1 MPKLEEATINIYEY
15 PYPLTSEVHI
25 PEGMFQNCKSLK
37 KFTSNGT
44 SKVYQYAFMA
54 CTALETLSTPDID
67 EIEQYAFAYCTNL
80 KFTIYGTLLKVG
92 DYAFAYCQNIKINT
106 YNFTDAG
113 KYIFIGSQAISTL
126 DINRSLGEY
135 EFYSCQQ
142 LTSIKLHEN
151 INTIPRY
158 CFANCTKLTSVQFPK
173 VSRLQI
179 GLSCFESC
187 TSLSSIGFDNIMM
200 VQLGGYCFADTKIES
215 LKLINTSTDIKDFYR
230 CPIKSLTIGGAT
242 TAIADGSFEECTK
255 LEKVVIQKDAFG
267 FNALAFMNCDKV
279 KFEFESGN
287 EIINESNGIV
297 TCHVEGV
304 SKNMTILVVVLPSYN
319 EKTFSLSDSYDSILP
334 GAFYFAEKVEKI
346 EITKPILGN
355 LQNSRYLKELTI
367 SISNYSDPF
376 IIDQNFCDSNAKLKK
391 LTIEKA
397 VPFIDDQAFN
407 NCTKLKEVTLPE
419 SISFGQNVFALC
431 TDLEEIKIPLFTDKL
446 ITVYTPTVDIQK
458 RPSGE

>member
-158 CFANCTKLTSVQFPK
+158 CFANCTKLTSTNHPNTYSNEIVVPQPGSENENLYQVASYAINITFYIPGGLRLDDFSWIKYFGNIDVKIDETNPYYYTKDHAIINKQTNTLLATFGNIGKKYSIPKEVEYMDANSIFTSQFTHYIDADSTLFENDKYQGTILKIPDTVK
-173 VSRLQI
+173 VVNSQK
-179 GLSCFESC
+179 
-187 TSLSSIGFDNIMM
+187 TNPYYDT
-200 VQLGGYCFADTKIES
+200 VYCYKGRYYQNSFI
-215 LKLINTSTDIKDFYR
+215 LKLDR
-230 CPIKSLTIGGAT
+230 LIG
-242 TAIADGSFEECTK
+242 
-255 LEKVVIQKDAFG
+255 
-267 FNALAFMNCDKV
+267 
-279 KFEFESGN
+279 
-287 EIINESNGIV
+287 
-297 TCHVEGV
+297 
-304 SKNMTILVVVLPSYN
+304 
-319 EKTFSLSDSYDSILP
+319 
-334 GAFYFAEKVEKI
+334 
-346 EITKPILGN
+346 
-355 LQNSRYLKELTI
+355 
-367 SISNYSDPF
+367 
-376 IIDQNFCDSNAKLKK
+376 
-391 LTIEKA
+391 
-397 VPFIDDQAFN
+397 
-407 NCTKLKEVTLPE
+407 
-419 SISFGQNVFALC
+419 
-431 TDLEEIKIPLFTDKL
+431 
-446 ITVYTPTVDIQK
+446 
-458 RPSGE
+458 